1 MKNLFLLLITGILL
15 ALQSCAPKIT
25 MVDTSC
31 SAYKKENFTRDKIP
45 DNGIAIMPV
54 LGDGTKGQYRSEIG
68 EALTTALRNAFEEAH
83 VLSPS
88 EVIKILNDKD
98 LSDNYSSAIGNYII
112 SGVVPKRL
120 ASQMGKAFSARY
132 LLFVRPLVASE
143 NRHSI
148 VQNKIEE
155 IRVDELYLKS
165 QIWDTASGDVVW
177 EGKGGVAKLKH
188 ERDQD
193 QKEKKKGKEKDN
205 IVFKTAEGLSGVI
218 GTERNSGP
226 CKDEQDLIKSLEDA
240 GRSTYAAYLGLGFLT
255 TLIFLIVA
263 G

>member
-54 LGDGTKGQYRSEIG
+54 LGDGTKGHYRSEIG
-68 EALTTALRNAFEEAH
+68 EALTIALRNAFEEAH

-98 LSDNYSSAIGNYII
+98 LSDHYSSAIGSYII

-132 LLFVRPLVASE
+132 LLFVRPMVDSE
-143 NRHSI
+143 NRQTINSDQI
-148 VQNKIEE
+148 REE
-155 IRVDELYLKS
+155 KVDELYLKS

-177 EGKGGVAKLKH
+177 EGKGGVAKFK
-188 ERDQD
+188 
-193 QKEKKKGKEKDN
+193 KEKQNKKLNKKDKESHN
-205 IVFKTAEGLSGVI
+205 IILKTAEGLSAVI
-218 GTERNSGP
+218 GTERTSGP
-226 CKDEQDLIKSLEDA
+226 CKDKQDLFKALDDA
-240 GRSTYAAYLGLGFLT
+240 ETSTYAAILTLAFLS
-255 TLIFLIVA
+255 TLVILISR
-263 G
+263 